1 VSRADLDLITPVA
14 KLLGREILAIDQD
27 GTVHLR
33 FCARPEFANRH
44 GSAQG
49 GLVSAMLDSSLSAAL
64 LVQLPDE
71 LTSMTVK
78 LETEFLRPAPLT
90 LLEAKAWLMSR
101 DERSATTRGE
111 LRAPDGT
118 LVATATAHLRI
129 LPAKR

>member
-1 VSRADLDLITPVA
+1 MSRADLDLMTPVA
-14 KLLGREILAIDQD
+14 KLLGREILAIDAD

-33 FCARPEFANRH
+33 FRAQPEFANRH
-44 GSAQG
+44 GSVQG
-49 GLVSAMLDSSLSAAL
+49 GLVSAMLDSALSAAL
-64 LVQLPDE
+64 LAQLPED

-90 LLEAKAWLMSR
+90 VLEAKAWLMSR

>member
-14 KLLGREILAIDQD
+14 KLLGREILAIDAD

-33 FCARPEFANRH
+33 FRAQPEFANRH
-44 GSAQG
+44 GSVQG

-64 LVQLPDE
+64 LAQLPPE

-90 LLEAKAWLMSR
+90 VLEAKAWLMSR

-111 LRAPDGT
+111 LRAPDGK

>member
-1 VSRADLDLITPVA
+1 VTKEHLALQTPVA
-14 KLLGREILAIDQD
+14 KLLGREILAIDED
-27 GTVHLR
+27 GTVHVR
-33 FCARPEFANRH
+33 FLARPEFANRH
-44 GSAQG
+44 GSVQG

-64 LVQLPDE
+64 LAQLPAE

-90 LLEAKAWLMSR
+90 FLEAKAWLMSR

-118 LVATATAHLRI
+118 LVATATAQLRI

>member
-1 VSRADLDLITPVA
+1 VTRADLDLITPVA
-14 KLLGREILAIDQD
+14 HLLGREIERFDDD
-27 GTVHLR
+27 GSIHVR
-33 FCARPEFANRH
+33 FQARPEFANRH
-44 GSAQG
+44 GSVQG
-49 GLVSAMLDSSLSAAL
+49 GLIGAMLDSALSAVL
-64 LVQLPDE
+64 LAQLPPE

-90 LLEAKAWLMSR
+90 ALQAKAWLMSR

-129 LPAKR
+129 LPRRR